1 MKKVLALAL
10 ALALALSLAACGGK
24 DDPKPSGNS
33 GAGDTPPAST
43 QQEPTTPDPGTD
55 QPDETPDTPDNSQPS
70 GEVDGANVEWPENE
84 WTEIIPKAA
93 DTVVKIDENMST
105 GMGNA
110 YVIYM
115 DWTDE
120 DALAYGRKVAE
131 TGVTA
136 GINEDISGGRFE
148 MLYTDPD
155 TGRMVQITEL
165 GEAEDDYV
173 IVLYK

>member
-1 MKKVLALAL
+1 MLLA
-10 ALALALSLAACGGK
+10 LAACGDK
-24 DDPKPSGNS
+24 APAPSGS
-33 GAGDTPPAST
+33 GTAAPGTS
-43 QQEPTTPDPGTD
+43 QQEQEQTPSVS
-55 QPDETPDTPDNSQPS
+55 DNSDDGQPS
-70 GEVDGANVEWPENE
+70 GELDGTGVEWPENE
-84 WTEIIPKAA
+84 WTAIIPKAT
-93 DTVVKIDENMST
+93 DTVMKIDENMST

-120 DALAYGRKVAE
+120 DALAYGRKIAE

-136 GINEDISGGRFE
+136 AAPEIIDGVFQ
-148 MLYTDPD
+148 MFYTDPD

>member
-1 MKKVLALAL
+1 MKKIFVLTLALVM
-10 ALALALSLAACGGK
+10 ALSLAACGGK
-24 DDPKPSGNS
+24 DDPKPSGN
-33 GAGDTPPAST
+33 T
-43 QQEPTTPDPGTD
+43 DPGTSQQTQQPSNAPGSGTD
-55 QPDETPDTPDNSQPS
+55 EPDETTDNPDNSQPS
-70 GEVDGANVEWPENE
+70 GEPDDASVEWPENE

-105 GMGNA
+105 GMGSA

-136 GINEDISGGRFE
+136 AAPEIIDGVFQ

>member
-1 MKKVLALAL
+1 MKKVLATVLAL
-10 ALALALSLAACGGK
+10 VLVFALAACGGDK
-24 DDPKPSGNS
+24 DPAPSGNS
-33 GAGDTPPAST
+33 DPGTS
-43 QQEPTTPDPGTD
+43 QQEPSNTPDPGTNE
-55 QPDETPDTPDNSQPS
+55 PSDTPDNSDNSQSS
-70 GEVDGANVEWPENE
+70 GEHEGTSVEWPENE
-84 WTEIIPKAA
+84 WTAIIPKAA
-93 DTVVKIDENMST
+93 DTVMKIDENMST

-120 DALAYGRKVAE
+120 DALAYGQKIAE

-136 GINEDISGGRFE
+136 GINEDISGGKFD

>member
-1 MKKVLALAL
+1 MKKILALTIVLAM
-10 ALALALSLAACGGK
+10 ALSLAACGGK
-24 DDPKPSGNS
+24 DDPKPSGS
-33 GAGDTPPAST
+33 SDPGTSQQT
-43 QQEPTTPDPGTD
+43 QQPSDASGSGTD
-55 QPDETPDTPDNSQPS
+55 QPDETPDTPDSSQPS
-70 GEVDGANVEWPENE
+70 GEVDGASVAWPENE

-105 GMGNA
+105 GMGSA

-120 DALAYGRKVAE
+120 DALAYGQKIVE
-131 TGVTA
+131 TGVA
-136 GINEDISGGRFE
+136 AAAPEIIDGVFQ

>member
-1 MKKVLALAL
+1 MKKILALTIVLAM
-10 ALALALSLAACGGK
+10 ALSLAACGGK

-33 GAGDTPPAST
+33 DPSTSQQT
-43 QQEPTTPDPGTD
+43 QQPSDAPGSGTD
-55 QPDETPDTPDNSQPS
+55 EPDETTDNSDNSQPS
-70 GEVDGANVEWPENE
+70 GEVDDASVEWPENE

-105 GMGNA
+105 GMGSA

-120 DALAYGRKVAE
+120 DALAYGQKIVE
-131 TGVTA
+131 TGVA
-136 GINEDISGGRFE
+136 AAAPEIIDGVFQ

>member
-1 MKKVLALAL
+1 MKKILALTLALAM
-10 ALALALSLAACGGK
+10 ALSLAACGGK
-24 DDPKPSGNS
+24 DDPKPSGN
-33 GAGDTPPAST
+33 T
-43 QQEPTTPDPGTD
+43 DPGTSQQTQQPSNAPGSGTD
-55 QPDETPDTPDNSQPS
+55 EPDETTDHSDNSQPA
-70 GEVDGANVEWPENE
+70 GEVDDASVEWPENE

-93 DTVVKIDENMST
+93 DTVMKIDENMST
-105 GMGNA
+105 GMGSA

-120 DALAYGRKVAE
+120 DALAYGKKIAE

-136 GINEDISGGRFE
+136 GINEDLSGGRFE

>member
-1 MKKVLALAL
+1 MKKILALTIVLAM
-10 ALALALSLAACGGK
+10 ALSLAACGGK

-33 GAGDTPPAST
+33 DPSTSQQT
-43 QQEPTTPDPGTD
+43 QQPSDAPGSGSGTD
-55 QPDETPDTPDNSQPS
+55 EPDETTDNSDNSQPS
-70 GEVDGANVEWPENE
+70 GEVDDASVEWPENE

-105 GMGNA
+105 GMGSA

-120 DALAYGRKVAE
+120 DALAYGQKIVE
-131 TGVTA
+131 TGVA
-136 GINEDISGGRFE
+136 AAAPEIIDGVFQ